1 MSAAR
6 LRRRAFWCPALLLGC
21 LLFAACALGKGDEP
35 ADPGQLLAHADKI
48 KTIDHPRFV
57 QIINDLGT
65 RPNSLQ
71 PAQLGY
77 LRFLEAWQVAYSGD
91 YDLGGRLLT
100 QVIDKSDDPVLRF
113 RATATLINIL
123 GIGHRY
129 DDAFARLA
137 QLLDQL
143 PSINDATA
151 RFQGLG
157 EAAQVLIAAGQYD
170 QAASYAEQMIADY
183 PKGETTCKGMFFKL
197 HALFKSGRLQT
208 LSPEFAEGVNTCV
221 GAGEVL
227 VANTLRADIAAFDIQ
242 QGASREAIA
251 LLQANYADVR
261 RDQYP
266 SLMSQFDALM
276 AQAYWE
282 TGDSDHAR
290 KSAISAI
297 NMSIK
302 SEYTEPLSIAYD
314 VLYRIAKEEG
324 NTRAA
329 LDYHEQFMA
338 ADKGHLN
345 DITARTLA
353 YQMVRQQVED
363 KKIQLFDLS
372 RRNQI
377 LQLQQELDREAV
389 KTSRTYIVALLVL
402 LASIGF
408 LLYRLRRSQLRFMH
422 LARRDGLTG
431 ICNRQH
437 FVEEATHALRYSA
450 KSSRSACL
458 ILIDLDHFKTINDT
472 HGHAVGDHV
481 LKRTVAV
488 CQRYLRSRDVF
499 GRLGGEEFGIL
510 FPECGAEQALARAE
524 EIRQAIAEVPL
535 DRDAGHVMVTASLGV
550 ASAERSGY
558 NLHRLMVD
566 ADDALYRAKREGRNR
581 VATASSAASGRAP
594 GDLEISYAGE
604 LG

>member
-1 MSAAR
+1 
-6 LRRRAFWCPALLLGC
+6 
-21 LLFAACALGKGDEP
+21 
-35 ADPGQLLAHADKI
+35 
-48 KTIDHPRFV
+48 
-57 QIINDLGT
+57 
-65 RPNSLQ
+65 
-71 PAQLGY
+71 
-77 LRFLEAWQVAYSGD
+77 
-91 YDLGGRLLT
+91 
-100 QVIDKSDDPVLRF
+100 
-113 RATATLINIL
+113 
-123 GIGHRY
+123 
-129 DDAFARLA
+129 
-137 QLLDQL
+137 
-143 PSINDATA
+143 
-151 RFQGLG
+151 
-157 EAAQVLIAAGQYD
+157 
-170 QAASYAEQMIADY
+170 
-183 PKGETTCKGMFFKL
+183 
-197 HALFKSGRLQT
+197 
-208 LSPEFAEGVNTCV
+208 
-221 GAGEVL
+221 
-227 VANTLRADIAAFDIQ
+227 
-242 QGASREAIA
+242 
-251 LLQANYADVR
+251 
-261 RDQYP
+261 
-266 SLMSQFDALM
+266 
-276 AQAYWE
+276 
-282 TGDSDHAR
+282 
-290 KSAISAI
+290 
-297 NMSIK
+297 MSIK

-389 KTSRTYIVALLVL
+389 KTSRTYIVLLLFL

-437 FVEEATHALRYSA
+437 FVEEATQALRYSA

-581 VATASSAASGRAP
+581 VATASSASSGRAP